1 MSTIRT
7 TRQTDELLL
16 TPIGNIPYFRDLEGR
31 FIIVDLFLL
40 IARNWTLFDILHLNT
55 IDRESSIVQNPI
67 SRSSEEIINFV
78 LGRVMRNQPSNT
90 TNIAEAANRIY
101 LEMLSYINIFVSREL
116 TTFLIYNL

>member
-1 MSTIRT
+1 MSTIRA

-16 TPIGNIPYFRDLEGR
+16 TPIRNIPYFRSLEGR

-55 IDRESSIVQNPI
+55 VGRESSIEQNPVSRYSEDII
-67 SRSSEEIINFV
+67 SFV
-78 LGRVMRNQPSNT
+78 LDRVMRNQPSNA

-116 TTFLIYNL
+116 TKFLIYYL

>member
-1 MSTIRT
+1 MSTIRA
-7 TRQTDELLL
+7 TRQTDELLV
-16 TPIGNIPYFRDLEGR
+16 TPIRSIPYFRDLEGR

-55 IDRESSIVQNPI
+55 IGRESSIVQYPV
-67 SRSSEEIINFV
+67 SRRSDEIISFV

-116 TTFLIYNL
+116 IKFVIYNL

>member
-16 TPIGNIPYFRDLEGR
+16 TPIGNIPYFRALEGR

-55 IDRESSIVQNPI
+55 ADRESSIVRNPV
-67 SRSSEEIINFV
+67 SRNSEAIVNFV

-90 TNIAEAANRIY
+90 SNIAEAANRIY
-101 LEMLSYINIFVSREL
+101 LEMLSYINIFVSKEL
-116 TTFLIYNL
+116 IVFNL